1 MADVELIAEQDMG
14 EKENIAPC
22 QKYVGWAD
30 IESVEYK
37 YPPRNAVKYV
47 LRITLVGSSP
57 RVWREIAVPSNI
69 KLTSLAHVIVIAM
82 GWQESHLSMFK
93 KWRKEYH
100 VYMDGADMYD
110 YPIENASDY
119 ALYDLLSKGEE
130 MTFVYD
136 FGDSWRHTVKV
147 LDCLESD
154 KDEKQYIRLLDGKN
168 ACPPNDV
175 GGINGYKEML
185 RILKEEPDDEEAQE
199 YYTWLGSKWDEKF
212 FPAIDTA
219 IALNELN
226 HM

>member
-1 MADVELIAEQDMG
+1 MGQKDEL
-14 EKENIAPC
+14 APC
-22 QKYVGWAD
+22 QEYRGRAD

-37 YPPRNAVKYV
+37 YPLKGAAKYV

-57 RVWREIAVPSNI
+57 RVWREIAVPSTI
-69 KLTSLAHVIVIAM
+69 KLTSLAHVIVLAM
-82 GWQESHLSMFK
+82 GWEESHLSLFK

-100 VYMDGADMYD
+100 VYMDGTDTYD
-110 YPIENASDY
+110 YPIENASEY
-119 ALYDLLSKGEE
+119 ALCDLLSAGEE

-136 FGDSWRHTVKV
+136 FGDNWRHTVKV
-147 LDCLESD
+147 LDRVTYE

-175 GGINGYKEML
+175 GGISGYKEML
-185 RILKEEPDDEEAQE
+185 NVIKEDPDSDEAWE
-199 YYTWLGSKWDEKF
+199 YYRWLGSKWDEKF

-226 HM
+226 HL

>member
-1 MADVELIAEQDMG
+1 MDMG
-14 EKENIAPC
+14 EKENIKPC
-22 QKYVGWAD
+22 QGYRGYAD

-37 YPPRNAVKYV
+37 YPLRNAVKYV

-69 KLTSLAHVIVIAM
+69 KLTSLAYVIILAM

-110 YPIENASDY
+110 YPIEDASDY
-119 ALYDLLSKGEE
+119 ALCDLLSKGEE

-147 LDCLESD
+147 LDCLEYD

-226 HM
+226 YKM

>member
-1 MADVELIAEQDMG
+1 MG
-14 EKENIAPC
+14 QKENIKPC
-22 QKYVGWAD
+22 QVYRGYAD
-30 IESVEYK
+30 IDSVEYK
-37 YPPRNAVKYV
+37 YPLKKSQKFV

-57 RVWREIAVPSNI
+57 RVWRELAVPSTI
-69 KLTSLAHVIVIAM
+69 KLTSLAYVIILAM
-82 GWQESHLSMFK
+82 GWEESHLSMFK
-93 KWRKEYH
+93 KWKKEYH

-110 YPIENASDY
+110 YPIEDASDY
-119 ALYDLLSKGEE
+119 ALCDLLAAREE
-130 MTFVYD
+130 MTFIYD
-136 FGDSWRHTVKV
+136 FGDTWRHTVKV
-147 LDCLESD
+147 LDCLEYD

-185 RILKEEPDDEEAQE
+185 RILKEDPDDEEAQE

>member
-1 MADVELIAEQDMG
+1 MG
-14 EKENIAPC
+14 QKENIKPC
-22 QKYVGWAD
+22 QVYRGYAD
-30 IESVEYK
+30 IDSVEYK
-37 YPPRNAVKYV
+37 YPLKKSQKFV
-47 LRITLVGSSP
+47 LRITLVGSTP
-57 RVWREIAVPSNI
+57 RVWRELAVPSTI
-69 KLTSLAHVIVIAM
+69 KLTSLAHVIILAM
-82 GWQESHLSMFK
+82 GWEESHLSMFK

-110 YPIENASDY
+110 YPIEDAGDY
-119 ALYDLLSKGEE
+119 ALCDLLSKGEE

-136 FGDSWRHTVKV
+136 FGDTWKHTVKV
-147 LDCLESD
+147 LDCLEYD

>member
-1 MADVELIAEQDMG
+1 MG
-14 EKENIAPC
+14 KRENIAPC
-22 QKYVGWAD
+22 QGYVGWAD

-69 KLTSLAHVIVIAM
+69 KLISLAYVIILAM
-82 GWQESHLSMFK
+82 GWEESHLSMFQK
-93 KWRKEYH
+93 GRKEYH
-100 VYMDGADMYD
+100 VYMEGTEIYD
-110 YPIENASDY
+110 EPVEDASDY
-119 ALYDLLSKGEE
+119 AVCDLLAAGEE
-130 MTFVYD
+130 MTYIYD
-136 FGDSWRHTVKV
+136 FGDTWRHTVKV
-147 LDCLESD
+147 LDCLEYD

-199 YYTWLGSKWDEKF
+199 YYIWLGSKWDEKF

>member
-1 MADVELIAEQDMG
+1 MMKQKKND
-14 EKENIAPC
+14 IAPC
-22 QKYVGWAD
+22 QGYRGWAD

-37 YPPRNAVKYV
+37 YPRKKPMRYV
-47 LRITLVGSSP
+47 LRISLTGSSP

-69 KLTSLAHVIVIAM
+69 KLTSLAYVIILAM
-82 GWQESHLSMFK
+82 GWEESHLSMFVK
-93 KWRKEYH
+93 GTKEYH
-100 VYMDGADMYD
+100 VYMEGTYIYD
-110 YPIENASDY
+110 YPIEDASEY
-119 ALYDLLSKGEE
+119 ALCDLLGAGEE

-147 LDCLESD
+147 MDCVKYGKE
-154 KDEKQYIRLLDGKN
+154 EKPSIRLIDGKN

-175 GGINGYKEML
+175 GGISGYKEML
-185 RILKEEPDDEEAQE
+185 RVVKEDPDSEEAWE

>member
-1 MADVELIAEQDMG
+1 MGHKDELAL
-14 EKENIAPC
+14 C
-22 QKYVGWAD
+22 QEYRGWAD

-37 YPPRNAVKYV
+37 YPLKGASKYV
-47 LRITLVGSSP
+47 LRIALVGSSP
-57 RVWREIAVPSNI
+57 RVWREFAVPSTI
-69 KLTSLAHVIVIAM
+69 KLTSLAHVIVLAM
-82 GWQESHLSMFK
+82 GWEESHLSLFK

-110 YPIENASDY
+110 YPIEDASKF
-119 ALYDLLSKGEE
+119 ALCDLLGAGEE
-130 MTFVYD
+130 MTFTYD

-147 LDCLESD
+147 LDCQEYE

-175 GGINGYKEML
+175 GGISGYKEML
-185 RILKEEPDDEEAQE
+185 NAIKEDSDSDEAWE
-199 YYTWLGSKWDEKF
+199 YNMWLGSKWDEKC

-226 HM
+226 HL